1 MTSYQT
7 WLGEGLELSV
17 LRLLGFFDRSADER
31 AVEALLQ
38 PPVITGLTE
47 LLVGLTPAEWRAVLA
62 RLRRARL
69 LTDEDPLQPR
79 QLDAHPLVREYF
91 GEQLRSQRTAAWKEG
106 HRRLYEH
113 YRTLAPPFQTVF
125 GGRSRCFLAGA

>member
-17 LRLLGFFDRSADER
+17 LRFLGFFDRPADVR
-31 AVEALLQ
+31 VVEALLKL
-38 PPVITGLTE
+38 PVIAGLIE
-47 LLVGLTPAEWRAVLA
+47 LLVDLDPAEWRAVLA
-62 RLRRARL
+62 QLRRARL
-69 LTDEDPLQPR
+69 PTEKDPLQPE

-91 GEQLRSQRTAAWKEG
+91 GEQLRSQRNAAWKEG

-113 YRTLAPPFQTVF
+113 YRGLAPPLPD
-125 GGRSRCFLAGA
+125 S